1 MAIRTSPVSTTS
13 DQSSAK
19 TSHDSNTL
27 SSSSLNIQQPLLT
40 DRLQATV
47 EVILCSG
54 FPTQLLLIFAL
65 ATIGWSPLDKDNNL
79 SLSFISLLS
88 LLDTVLLVVLI
99 RIFMYI
105 RDESPHVMFLGSR
118 LVKDE
123 IKVGLFCI
131 PIALLLVSVTL
142 MIVQQLAPWLD
153 NVLRNPLEDLMSGPL
168 EILLLI
174 IVAVIAGGLRE
185 EIQRAFILA
194 RFEQYLGG
202 GLIGLVVFSLVF
214 GAGHVLQGWDAAIA
228 TAVLGAGWGALYLA
242 RRSIVA
248 AVVSHSAFNILEII
262 HRVVTI
268 EYGLQ

>member
-1 MAIRTSPVSTTS
+1 
-13 DQSSAK
+13 
-19 TSHDSNTL
+19 
-27 SSSSLNIQQPLLT
+27 
-40 DRLQATV
+40 
-47 EVILCSG
+47 
-54 FPTQLLLIFAL
+54 
-65 ATIGWSPLDKDNNL
+65 
-79 SLSFISLLS
+79 
-88 LLDTVLLVVLI
+88 
-99 RIFMYI
+99 
-105 RDESPHVMFLGSR
+105 
-118 LVKDE
+118 
-123 IKVGLFCI
+123 
-131 PIALLLVSVTL
+131 
-142 MIVQQLAPWLD
+142 
-153 NVLRNPLEDLMSGPL
+153 MSGPL

-185 EIQRAFILA
+185 EIQRAFILY
-194 RFEQYLGG
+194 RVEQYLGG

>member
-1 MAIRTSPVSTTS
+1 
-13 DQSSAK
+13 
-19 TSHDSNTL
+19 
-27 SSSSLNIQQPLLT
+27 
-40 DRLQATV
+40 
-47 EVILCSG
+47 
-54 FPTQLLLIFAL
+54 
-65 ATIGWSPLDKDNNL
+65 
-79 SLSFISLLS
+79 
-88 LLDTVLLVVLI
+88 
-99 RIFMYI
+99 MYI

-118 LVKDE
+118 LVKGE
-123 IKVGLFCI
+123 IKIGLFCI

-142 MIVQQLAPWLD
+142 MTVQQLAPWLD

-185 EIQRAFILA
+185 EIQRAFILN

-228 TAVLGAGWGALYLA
+228 TVVLGAGWGALYLA